1 MKIGN
6 LEFKHGLFLAPMA
19 GITDHAFRAV
29 CVECGAECVTSELI
43 SAKGVT
49 YGDRKSR
56 ILAKV
61 YDNERPAAIQ
71 IFGSEPEI
79 MASAAKELSQLSP
92 EYFDINMG
100 CPVPK
105 LVKNGEGSALMRSPE
120 LCERIVYA
128 VSSAV
133 DVPVTVKIR
142 KSCDD
147 DDPEAA
153 VRVALACERGGAKA
167 VFVHGRTR
175 SQMYSG
181 LADRGIIAKVKSA
194 VSVPVIGNGD
204 VASYED
210 YMAMKDQTG
219 CDGVMIGRGAY
230 GSPWVFGEI
239 IAKLEGKEYTV
250 PSTEEKK
257 AILLRQFD
265 TVVKEKGVNG
275 IREFRHHLLQYCKG
289 FSGSARLRK
298 EISLLTSPKSVLDAI
313 DSVFGY

>member
-6 LEFKHGLFLAPMA
+6 LDFPLGLFLAPMA
-19 GITDHAFRAV
+19 GITDHPFRSV
-29 CVECGAECVTSELI
+29 CVECGVEGVTSELI

-49 YGDRKSR
+49 YGDKKSK
-56 ILAKV
+56 ILAKI
-61 YDNERPAAIQ
+61 YEDEHPAAIQ

-79 MASAAKELSQLSP
+79 MANAARILSEFSP

-105 LVKNGEGSALMRSPE
+105 LVKNGEGSALMRSPD
-120 LCERIVYA
+120 LCEKIVYE

-133 DVPVTVKIR
+133 TVPVTVKIR

-147 DDPEAA
+147 DNPDSA
-153 VRVALACERGGAKA
+153 VAVAKACERGGAKA

-181 LADRGIIAKVKSA
+181 LADRTIIAKVKDA
-194 VSVPVIGNGD
+194 ISVPVIGNGD
-204 VASYED
+204 VACYDD
-210 YMAMKDQTG
+210 YLSMKQETG

-230 GSPWVFGEI
+230 GSPWVFTEIVKKSRGETFS
-239 IAKLEGKEYTV
+239 EPTN
-250 PSTEEKK
+250 EEKK

-265 TVVKEKGVNG
+265 RVVKEKGLNG
-275 IREFRHHLLQYCKG
+275 IKEFRHHLLQYCKG

-313 DSVFGY
+313 DSVFG

>member
-6 LEFKHGLFLAPMA
+6 LEFPLGLFLAPMA
-19 GITDHAFRAV
+19 GITDHPFRSV
-29 CVECGAECVTSELI
+29 CVKCGAEGVTSELI
-43 SAKGVT
+43 SAKGVS
-49 YGDRKSR
+49 YGDKKSKV
-56 ILAKV
+56 LAKI
-61 YDNERPAAIQ
+61 YDDEHPAAIQ

-79 MASAAKELSQLSP
+79 MANAARILSEISP

-105 LVKNGEGSALMRSPE
+105 LVKNGEGSALMRSPD
-120 LCERIVYA
+120 LCERIVYSVA
-128 VSSAV
+128 SAV

-147 DDPEAA
+147 DNPNSA
-153 VRVALACERGGAKA
+153 VEVAKACERGGAKA

-181 LADRGIIAKVKSA
+181 LADREIIAKVKSA

-210 YMAMKDQTG
+210 FLSMKKETG

-230 GSPWVFGEI
+230 GSPWVFTEIVKKSRGEEYQEPSN
-239 IAKLEGKEYTV
+239 AEKKEILLNQFQMV
-250 PSTEEKK
+250 VEEKG
-257 AILLRQFD
+257 F
-265 TVVKEKGVNG
+265 NG
-275 IREFRHHLLQYCKG
+275 IKEFRHHLLQYCKG

-313 DSVFGY
+313 DTVFG

>member
-6 LEFKHGLFLAPMA
+6 LEFPLGLFLAPMA
-19 GITDHAFRAV
+19 GITDHPFRSV
-29 CVECGAECVTSELI
+29 CVKCGAEGVTSELI
-43 SAKGVT
+43 SAKGVS
-49 YGDRKSR
+49 YGDKKSK
-56 ILAKV
+56 ILAKI
-61 YDNERPAAIQ
+61 YDDEHPAAIQ

-79 MASAAKELSQLSP
+79 MANAARILSEISP

-105 LVKNGEGSALMRSPE
+105 LVKNGEGSALMRSPD
-120 LCERIVYA
+120 LCERIVYSVA
-128 VSSAV
+128 SAV

-147 DDPEAA
+147 DNPNSA
-153 VRVALACERGGAKA
+153 VEVAKACERGGAKA

-181 LADRGIIAKVKSA
+181 LADREIIAKVKSA

-210 YMAMKDQTG
+210 FLSMKKETG

-230 GSPWVFGEI
+230 GSPWVFTEI
-239 IAKLEGKEYTV
+239 IKKSRGEEYQEPSNAEKKEILLNQFQMV
-250 PSTEEKK
+250 VEEKG
-257 AILLRQFD
+257 F
-265 TVVKEKGVNG
+265 NG
-275 IREFRHHLLQYCKG
+275 IKEFRHHLLQYCKG

-313 DSVFGY
+313 DTVFG

>member
-6 LEFKHGLFLAPMA
+6 IEFRHGLFLAPMA
-19 GITDHAFRAV
+19 GITDHAFRSV
-29 CVECGAECVTSELI
+29 CVSCGAEGVTSELI

-49 YGDRKSR
+49 YGDRKSK

-61 YDNERPAAIQ
+61 YENERPAAIQ
-71 IFGSEPEI
+71 IFGSEPDI
-79 MASAAKELSQLSP
+79 MASAAKTLSQFSP

-128 VSSAV
+128 VASAV

-147 DDPEAA
+147 DDKDCA

-181 LADRGIIAKVKSA
+181 VADRTVIKNVKDA
-194 VSVPVIGNGD
+194 LSVPVIGNGD

-210 YMAMKDQTG
+210 FVSMKEETG

-230 GSPWVFGEI
+230 GSPWVFTEI
-239 IAKLEGKEYTV
+239 VSKLEDREYVAPTV
-250 PSTEEKK
+250 AEKK
-257 AILLRQFD
+257 EILLRQFEI
-265 TVVKEKGVNG
+265 VVEEKGIGG

-289 FSGSARLRK
+289 FSGSAKLRK
-298 EISLLTSPKSVLDAI
+298 EISLLTTPKSVLDAI
-313 DSVFGY
+313 DAVFG